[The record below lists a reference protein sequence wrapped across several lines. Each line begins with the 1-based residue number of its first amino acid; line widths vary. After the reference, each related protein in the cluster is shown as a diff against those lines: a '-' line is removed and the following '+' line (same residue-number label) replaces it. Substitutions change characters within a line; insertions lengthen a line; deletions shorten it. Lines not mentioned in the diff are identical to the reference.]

1 MRAIVVYS
9 FYKEATLNNR
19 KKVRPLAL
27 FAAILAVSLTFLSCS
42 SAPYVQKESSV
53 LKLVDL
59 INAGGV
65 GGIDGLT
72 PTPFALDSE
81 TLYLDSDVATYWA
94 NLKAASFTLT
104 DPRFVST
111 AHLTGDSFKAFADS
125 FDMKNFFEKYTGKDT
140 SLVTIDAKEG
150 RYYFLLERKVA
161 GYPKVRGMKG
171 PVQ

>member
-1 MRAIVVYS
+1 MTI
-9 FYKEATLNNR
+9 R

-27 FAAILAVSLTFLSCS
+27 LSAILAVSLALLSCT
-42 SAPYVQKESSV
+42 SAPYAQKESSV

-59 INAGGV
+59 INSGGV
-65 GGIDGLT
+65 GEIDGLT
-72 PTPFALDSE
+72 PTPFALDGE

-94 NLKAASFTLT
+94 NLKAASFALT
-104 DPRFVST
+104 DARFVS
-111 AHLTGDSFKAFADS
+111 ADHLKGDSFKAFADS